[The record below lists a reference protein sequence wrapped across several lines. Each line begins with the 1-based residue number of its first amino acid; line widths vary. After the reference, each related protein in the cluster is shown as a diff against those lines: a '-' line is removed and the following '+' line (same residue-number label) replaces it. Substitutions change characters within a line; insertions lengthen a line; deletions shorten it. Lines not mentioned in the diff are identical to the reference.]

1 MNDLS
6 ALLRRPIE
14 LVSEPSFSL
23 GTAVVHPA
31 SLEVVWPDASCK
43 LEPRVMQVLV
53 ALNRRRGD
61 PLGREELSR
70 LCWDG
75 RVVGDDALVRCIV
88 KLRKIFQRDP
98 AVEIAS
104 IPKVGYRLR
113 LLAVTPETA
122 ETSETGETPSPA
134 PTPRPDWRSPRWL
147 LMGGA
152 VVTIAA
158 LGVGAF
164 VVMQPPSALAIEA
177 VRPLTSELG
186 VETHPALSSDGRLI
200 AYAGGAGYGAQ
211 RDIFLRGVAD
221 GTPIRLT
228 NTPEDEMAPAWSPD
242 GQSIAFVRSVANAPC
257 EILIAPVPQGQPRVV
272 GRCSVDAATRLAWT
286 RDGELLL
293 SDRPTRN
300 AVRRIRALNPGTGRM
315 RDVSTPPPNSL
326 GDSDPIVTHRGDRL
340 AFRRFFSY
348 GVGDLYT
355 AEVSGAGQ
363 QALTRNGWKALGY
376 AFTADDR
383 SLIFSS
389 NRNGDS
395 GLWSV
400 DVERPAKPVSL
411 SLGLLPF
418 GRLSSDQHGLLV
430 AEASDYVSNLFAWR
444 AGAAPVALTNGNTND
459 WDPDLSSTGQLTFI
473 SNQNGGSDI
482 WVKRNEGA
490 PTRLTD
496 LKANTVFSPRWSPD
510 GRSIAFIAAR
520 DRHTDV
526 YLINAD
532 GSGLRKVTSD
542 GAARDELAWDSNGD
556 LLVPTLRK
564 TGWRVERIDP
574 RGRSTVVPN
583 SAGVLTVKSA
593 GVRGLYAVKQDD
605 DRLWSLGPA
614 GAVLAAPHIRV
625 SHEEAWA
632 PTRDGVYHL
641 AGTPGGETV
650 LRLTTWS
657 GASRDLQSLGRFGQK
672 NSLAVSPAQDIV
684 VARVVRDAADL
695 RAIRLARR

>member
-14 LVSEPSFSL
+14 LVSEPPFPL
-23 GTAVVHPA
+23 GTAMVHPA
-31 SLEVVWPDASCK
+31 TVEVVWTDARCK
-43 LEPRVMQVLV
+43 LEPRVMQVLI
-53 ALNRRRGD
+53 ALNRRRGE
-61 PLGREELSR
+61 PISREELSQ

-75 RVVGDDALVRCIV
+75 RVVGTDALVRCIV
-88 KLRKIFQRDP
+88 KLRKVFQRDP
-98 AVEIAS
+98 AVEIIS

-113 LLAVTPETA
+113 LLTVTPEA
-122 ETSETGETPSPA
+122 AKTGEASSIAA
-134 PTPRPDWRSPRWL
+134 PPRSAWRSPRWL
-147 LMGGA
+147 LAGGA
-152 VVTIAA
+152 VFTIVA
-158 LGVGAF
+158 LGAVAL
-164 VVMQPPSALAIEA
+164 VVMRPPGALAAET
-177 VRPLTSELG
+177 VQPLTSELG

-211 RDIFLRGVAD
+211 KDIFLRGVAG

-242 GQSIAFVRSVANAPC
+242 GQNIAFVRSIANAPC
-257 EILIAPVPQGQPRVV
+257 EILVAPIPQGEARVV
-272 GRCSVDAATRLAWT
+272 GRCSVDSTTRLAWT
-286 RDGELLL
+286 REGELLL

-300 AVRRIRALNPGTGRM
+300 SVRRIRALNPDTGRM
-315 RDVSTPPPNSL
+315 REVSSPPPNSL

-363 QALTRNGWKALGY
+363 RPLTRNGWKALGY

-383 SLIFSS
+383 SLVFSS

-400 DVERPAKPVSL
+400 DVERPAKPVRL
-411 SLGLLPF
+411 SLGLLAF

-430 AEASDYVSNLFAWR
+430 AEASDYGSNLFAWR
-444 AGAAPVALTNGNTND
+444 AGAAPVALTNGNTSD
-459 WDPDLSSTGQLTFI
+459 WDPDLSTTGQLTFI

-482 WVKRNEGA
+482 WVQRGEGA

-556 LLVPTLRK
+556 LVVPTLRK
-564 TGWRVERIDP
+564 TGWRVERIDA

-583 SAGVLTVKSA
+583 SAGVLTIKSA
-593 GVRGLYAVKQDD
+593 GARGLYAVKQDD

-614 GAVLAAPHIRV
+614 GAVLAAPLIRV

-641 AGTPGGETV
+641 AGTPSGETA

-657 GASRDLQSLGRFGQK
+657 GASRDVQSLGRFGQK
-672 NSLAVSPAQDIV
+672 HSLAVSPSQDIV
-684 VARVVRDAADL
+684 AARVVRDEADL
-695 RAIRLARR
+695 RAIRLARH

>member
-1 MNDLS
+1 M
-6 ALLRRPIE
+6 
-14 LVSEPSFSL
+14 
-23 GTAVVHPA
+23 VHPA
-31 SLEVVWPDASCK
+31 SLEVVWPDGSCK

-113 LLAVTPETA
+113 LLAVTPEA
-122 ETSETGETPSPA
+122 SETPSTAPA
-134 PTPRPDWRSPRWL
+134 SRPDWRSPRWL
-147 LMGGA
+147 LAGGA
-152 VVTIAA
+152 AVIVVA

-164 VVMQPPSALAIEA
+164 VVMQQPGALTIEA
-177 VRPLTSELG
+177 ARPLTSDPG
-186 VETHPALSSDGRLI
+186 IETHPALSSDGRLI
-200 AYAGGAGYGAQ
+200 AYAGGAGYGAP
-211 RDIFLRGVAD
+211 RDIFLRGVSD

-257 EILIAPVPQGQPRVV
+257 EILVAPIPQGEPRVV

-293 SDRPTRN
+293 ADRPARN
-300 AVRRIRALNPGTGRM
+300 AVRRIRALNPDTGRI
-315 RDVSTPPPNSL
+315 RDVTSPPPNSI

-340 AFRRFFSY
+340 VFRRFFSY
-348 GVGDLYT
+348 GVGDLYS
-355 AEVSGAGQ
+355 AEVSGDGQ
-363 QALTRNGWKALGY
+363 RALTRTGWKALGY

-400 DVERPAKPVSL
+400 DVERPAKPVRL
-411 SLGLLPF
+411 SLGLLAF
-418 GRLSSDQHGLLV
+418 GRLSSDQQGLLV
-430 AEASDYVSNLFAWR
+430 AEASDYGSNLFTWR

-459 WDPDLSSTGQLTFI
+459 WDPDLSSTGHLTFI

-482 WVKRNEGA
+482 WVKRGDGP

-520 DRHTDV
+520 DRPTDV

-532 GSGLRKVTSD
+532 GSGLRKLTSD

-556 LLVPTLRK
+556 LVVPTLRK
-564 TGWRVERIDP
+564 TGWRVERVDL
-574 RGRSTVVPN
+574 RGRSTEVPN
-583 SAGVLTVKSA
+583 SAGVLTIKSA
-593 GVRGLYAVKQDD
+593 GARGLYAVKQDD

-614 GAVLAAPHIRV
+614 GAVLVAPLIRV

-641 AGTPGGETV
+641 AGTPGGETA

-657 GASRDLQSLGRFGQK
+657 GASRDVQSLGRFGQK
-672 NSLAVSPAQDIV
+672 HSLAVSPSQDIV
-684 VARVVRDAADL
+684 AARVIRDEADL